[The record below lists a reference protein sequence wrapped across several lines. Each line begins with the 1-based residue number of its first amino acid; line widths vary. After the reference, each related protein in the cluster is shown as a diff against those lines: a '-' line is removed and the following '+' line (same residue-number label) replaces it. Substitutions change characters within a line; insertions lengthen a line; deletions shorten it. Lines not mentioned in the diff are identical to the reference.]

1 MVVELNK
8 KDVLSIKD
16 FTRSDLEE
24 LIQRAALFKEKMP
37 EGALR
42 GKLMASCF
50 FEPSTRTRLSFES
63 AMKRL
68 GGDVIGFSSEK
79 ELSTQKGETLYD
91 TIKVIGQMVDL
102 IVLRHPLEG
111 ASRFASEITEALVI
125 NAGDGANEHPTQTM
139 LDLFTIQECQQRID
153 GCNIAFVGDLKHAR
167 TVRSLVHALAAFDI
181 RLFFVCPQE
190 LSLSDELCNELRS
203 RSIPFSFH
211 TRIEEVLAKAD
222 ILYVTR
228 MQKERFS
235 DAELYERLKNRYTID
250 LALLEGAKKNLRILH
265 PLPRVSEIAQEVDR
279 SPYGYYFQ
287 QSENGLYMRA
297 ALLTW
302 MCNL

>member
-1 MVVELNK
+1 MTVKLNK
-8 KDVLSIKD
+8 KAVLSIKEYA
-16 FTRSDLEE
+16 REELEE
-24 LIQRAALFKEKMP
+24 LMRRAALFKKELP
-37 EGALR
+37 QEVLR

-50 FEPSTRTRLSFES
+50 FEPSTRTRFSFES

-68 GGDVIGFSSEK
+68 GGDVIGFASEK
-79 ELSTQKGETLYD
+79 ELSTQKGESLYD
-91 TIKVIGQMVDL
+91 TMKVIGQMVDV

-111 ASRFASEITEALVI
+111 ASRLASEATSTVVI

-139 LDLFTIQECQQRID
+139 LDLFTIQESQGSID
-153 GCNIAFVGDLKHAR
+153 GLNIAFVGDVKYAR
-167 TVRSLVHALAAFDI
+167 TVHSLVHACTHFDV
-181 RLFFVCPQE
+181 RLFFVCPPE

-203 RSIPFSFH
+203 HSIPFSFH
-211 TRIEEVLAKAD
+211 TRIEEVISRAD

-235 DAELYERLKNRYTID
+235 DFELYERLKSRFTID
-250 LALLEGAKKNLRILH
+250 LELLEDAKENLRVLH
-265 PLPRVSEIAQEVDR
+265 PLPRVVEIAPEVDH
-279 SPYGYYFQ
+279 SPHSYYFQ

-302 MCNL
+302 ILEV

>member
-1 MVVELNK
+1 MLLKLK
-8 KDVLSIKD
+8 KRDVLSIKE
-16 FTRSDLEE
+16 FTRQELEQ
-24 LIQRAALFKEKMP
+24 LIARATLFKKEMP
-37 EGALR
+37 KGLLE

-50 FEPSTRTRLSFES
+50 FEPSTRTRFSFES

-68 GGDVIGFSSEK
+68 GGEVISFSSEK

-91 TIKVIGQMVDL
+91 TIKVIGQMVDM

-111 ASRFASEITEALVI
+111 ASRLASQATSSLVI

-139 LDLFTIQECQQRID
+139 LDLFTIQECQQKID
-153 GCNIAFVGDLKHAR
+153 GLNIAFVGDMKYAR
-167 TVRSLVHALAAFDI
+167 TVHSLVNALKDFDV
-181 RLFFVCPQE
+181 RLFFVCPNE
-190 LSLSDELCNELRS
+190 LSLSEEVCNELRS
-203 RSIPFSFH
+203 HSIPFSFH
-211 TRIEEVLAKAD
+211 TRVEEVLAKAD

-235 DAELYERLKNRYTID
+235 DLELYERLKTRFVID
-250 LALLEGAKKNLRILH
+250 LELLEGAKENLRVLH
-265 PLPRVSEIAQEVDR
+265 PLPRVTEIAPEVDR
-279 SPYGYYFQ
+279 SPHSYYFQ

-302 MCNL
+302 ILDL